1 MCAYFFMNFLCW
13 LRITECNS
21 GHILEDG
28 HFYWAVSAIQKGNEW
43 AGMHG
48 PIGNRSTNGHC
59 NKKQILR
66 ISSHEKYNNQLYI
79 CTHIRIDFFFHH
91 ESTGISIS
99 NSITLEISF
108 SYILEKKK
116 GIPILI
122 VYKCKK
128 NCFQCKYILKFFI
141 RSKLF
146 ILVTY

>member
-66 ISSHEKYNNQLYI
+66 ISSHEKYNNQLYKYK
-79 CTHIRIDFFFHH
+79 CTHIRIDLFFQH

-99 NSITLEISF
+99 NSITLEIFRKIKTHTNFNCIKMQKELF
-108 SYILEKKK
+108 SMQIYSEILHQK
-116 GIPILI
+116 
-122 VYKCKK
+122 
-128 NCFQCKYILKFFI
+128 
-141 RSKLF
+141 
-146 ILVTY
+146 

>member
-66 ISSHEKYNNQLYI
+66 ISSHEKYNNQLYKYE
-79 CTHIRIDFFFHH
+79 CTHIRIDFFFQH

-99 NSITLEISF
+99 NSITLEIF
-108 SYILEKKK
+108 RKIKTHTNFNR
-116 GIPILI
+116 I
-122 VYKCKK
+122 YKCKK

-146 ILVTY
+146 IFVTY

>member
-66 ISSHEKYNNQLYI
+66 ISSHEKYNNQLYKYKF
-79 CTHIRIDFFFHH
+79 THTRIDLFFHH
-91 ESTGISIS
+91 ESTGFSIS
-99 NSITLEISF
+99 NSITLEIF
-108 SYILEKKK
+108 RKIKTHTNFNCT
-116 GIPILI
+116 
-122 VYKCKK
+122 VYKCK
-128 NCFQCKYILKFFI
+128 NIFWNSSSEVSCSSLLLTSWSF
-141 RSKLF
+141 
-146 ILVTY
+146 